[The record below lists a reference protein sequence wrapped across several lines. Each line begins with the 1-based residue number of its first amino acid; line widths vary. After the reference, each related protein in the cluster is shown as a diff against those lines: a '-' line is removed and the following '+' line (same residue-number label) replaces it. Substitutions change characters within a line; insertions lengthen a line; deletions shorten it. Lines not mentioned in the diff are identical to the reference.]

1 MIKIGVCE
9 KTNKLLPVIQSK
21 VNSSHFSLEK
31 ANCSTLFDCIIIGEP
46 PFELKKIHAKI
57 AIAPDYILSDA
68 IAPDSFENII
78 TYGLCKK
85 STLTASSLIGERLVA
100 SLQREIS
107 TVSGEKIDEQEFF
120 VTTKHAE
127 NSDEILGIVALLL
140 VLGMEPCEISKL
152 CF

>member
-9 KTNKLLPVIQSK
+9 KTNKLLPVIRSK
-21 VNSSHFSLEK
+21 LTPGCFSLEK
-31 ANCSTLFDCIIIGEP
+31 ADADTLFDCIIIGET
-46 PFELKKIHAKI
+46 PFALNEINAKI

-68 IAPDSFENII
+68 IAPNSFENII
-78 TYGLCKK
+78 TYGLCQK
-85 STLTASSLIGERLVA
+85 STLTASSLIGERLIA
-100 SLQREIS
+100 SLQKEIS
-107 TVSGEKIDEQEFF
+107 TLSGEKIDEQEFF

-140 VLGMEPCEISKL
+140 VLGIPPSEISKL